1 MIQYTIEK
9 KTVLTGANPG
19 EVKFYP
25 KIVRGATL
33 NTKKVAALLQE
44 RTTLDIGEVYGFL
57 LALSKGIRY
66 YVTDSYTVEIDGLG
80 IFTPTINA
88 KSVESADELK
98 ASTITKK
105 GVNYRPTS
113 DMKSEYEQIKFVKAN
128 LESKGLM

>member
-88 KSVESADELK
+88 KSVNSMDELK
-98 ASTITKK
+98 PNTITKK
-105 GVNYRPTS
+105 SVNYRPTS

-128 LESKGLM
+128 LDSKGLM